1 MIVIFKERF
10 QLTLGKRGKRSKR
23 FSSMK
28 VLIIEDS
35 EDFRSKM
42 RSLLEILDYEVL
54 EASDGLEGIDL
65 IKSESDIGLIIS
77 DLHMP
82 NLDGLSMCKKI
93 RSENIETEAPILMV
107 TTEASPKLKKE
118 GTDAGVYKWILK
130 PVSDKKFLTMVEK
143 IVSRP

>member
-1 MIVIFKERF
+1 VKGKED
-10 QLTLGKRGKRSKR
+10 LRGLC
-23 FSSMK
+23 SMK

-42 RSLLEILDYEVL
+42 RSLLEILDYEVI
-54 EASDGLEGIDL
+54 EASDGLEGIEA
-65 IKSESDIGLIIS
+65 IKNESDIGLIIS

-93 RSENIETEAPILMV
+93 LSDNIENEAPILMV

>member
-1 MIVIFKERF
+1 
-10 QLTLGKRGKRSKR
+10 
-23 FSSMK
+23 MK

-42 RSLLEILDYEVL
+42 RSLLEILDYEVI
-54 EASDGLEGIDL
+54 EASDGLEGIEA
-65 IKSESDIGLIIS
+65 IKNESDIGLIIS

-93 RSENIETEAPILMV
+93 LSDNIENEAPILMV